1 MGKFSHID
9 NKGNAK
15 MVDISDK
22 EKTQRKAKAKG
33 IITMASD
40 TLNRIKEDNIKKG
53 PVLET
58 ARIAAVM
65 AVKKTPDI
73 IPMCHPISIGGIDV
87 EFNYKDNST
96 IEIEV
101 IVKSYDKTGVE
112 MEALHGVSA
121 AGLTIYD
128 MCKAVDKD
136 MVIGDIRLIEK
147 AGGKSGYYIRD
158 EEE

>member
-1 MGKFSHID
+1 MGEFSHID
-9 NKGNAK
+9 EKGNVK

-22 EKTQRKAKAKG
+22 EKTQRKADAKG
-33 IITMASD
+33 IIKMDSD
-40 TLNRIKEDNIKKG
+40 TLNRIKEDNINKG

-58 ARIAAVM
+58 ARVAAIM
-65 AVKKTPDI
+65 AVKNTSDT

-87 EFNYKDNST
+87 KFSYKDDST

-101 IVKSYDKTGVE
+101 TVKSYDKTGVE

-147 AGGKSGYYIRD
+147 IGGKSGHYVRT

>member
-1 MGKFSHID
+1 MEDFSHID
-9 NKGNAK
+9 KKGNAK

-22 EKTQRKAKAKG
+22 EKTQRIAYAKG
-33 IITMASD
+33 TIKMDSE
-40 TLNRIKEDNIKKG
+40 TLARIKNDNIKKG

-58 ARIAAVM
+58 ARIAAIM
-65 AVKKTPDI
+65 AVKKTSDT

-87 EFNYKDNST
+87 NFSYKNSST

-101 IVKSYDKTGVE
+101 TVKSYDKTGVE

-136 MVIGDIRLIEK
+136 MVIDNIRLIEK
-147 AGGKSGYYIRD
+147 TGGKSGHYIRS